1 MLRMAGQDRDMSVKG
16 DVRAEV
22 SNTWLSGH
30 LCTIHPLVNTK
41 VGSPSR
47 NSTFFPFLCQLR
59 TPTLRTKLHRADF
72 FLGLPRK

>member
-30 LCTIHPLVNTK
+30 LCTIHPMVNTK

-47 NSTFFPFLCQLR
+47 NSTFSPLLVSNQN
-59 TPTLRTKLHRADF
+59 PNSEN
-72 FLGLPRK
+72 